1 MLEKLNKS
9 RVPEFSSSG
18 VTIRTEYSLG
28 SFPIGQEKGCSF
40 AIYDRVY
47 SILPIRL
54 PWNFQGA
61 IRPSHTEMMSGIQ
74 PPGNAHG
81 STYGAVMHSEGVLMN
96 SITID
101 GIITYPPVRVPSESS
116 LFAKFSI
123 KSTAAGNTLLMRVR
137 CYEEL
142 AESNILL
149 PSGYERPHLRTPRT
163 VLRRCR
169 NLSRL
174 HPNTI
179 GIKEQHNA

>member
-74 PPGNAHG
+74 PPGNARG

-101 GIITYPPVRVPSESS
+101 GIVTYPPVRVPSESI

-142 AESNILL
+142 AERVISSCRQGMSVRISGHLVPFFADVEILAD
-149 PSGYERPHLRTPRT
+149 SIQT
-163 VLRRCR
+163 
-169 NLSRL
+169 LS
-174 HPNTI
+174 
-179 GIKEQHNA
+179 A